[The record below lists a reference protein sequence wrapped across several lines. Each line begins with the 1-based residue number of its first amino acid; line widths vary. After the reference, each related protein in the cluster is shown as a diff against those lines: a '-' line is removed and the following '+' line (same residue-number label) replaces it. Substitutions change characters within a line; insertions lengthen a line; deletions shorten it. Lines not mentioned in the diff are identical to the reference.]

1 LRIRSS
7 LIWCVLPRMLGCKVG
22 TTSNGTLLNR
32 DIIARLI
39 NEGLGIIGFSLVGV
53 DEKNDRIRQG
63 TRTKTVLACMEEIH
77 RAKQRYGSDTPAI
90 HIAYMLLRS
99 GLDELEK
106 IPKFL
111 SHTGADQTVISSLSF
126 VARTIRHQ
134 NFAGIV
140 QNKILISL
148 NIEMSLTRVI
158 QTTE

>member
-1 LRIRSS
+1 MVRLAKDA
-7 LIWCVLPRMLGCKVG
+7 GCKVG

-39 NEGLGIIGFSLVGV
+39 NEGLDIIGFSLVGV

-106 IPKFL
+106 IPEFL

-140 QNKILISL
+140 
-148 NIEMSLTRVI
+148 
-158 QTTE
+158 